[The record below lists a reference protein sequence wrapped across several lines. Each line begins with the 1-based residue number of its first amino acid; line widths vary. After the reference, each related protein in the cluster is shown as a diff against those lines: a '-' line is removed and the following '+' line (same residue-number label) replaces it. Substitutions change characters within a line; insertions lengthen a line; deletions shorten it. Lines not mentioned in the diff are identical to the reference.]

1 MVFPRVIQ
9 NDVDTS
15 EKIKAPKD
23 TVAAGL
29 SNIGESINVE
39 SVKRYGDVH
48 GHGYIFIG
56 AFHIMDFL
64 DGLMMLVK
72 EKY

>member
-9 NDVDTS
+9 NVVDTS

-39 SVKRYGDVH
+39 SRNMAMAMYIYLL
-48 GHGYIFIG
+48 GHFI
-56 AFHIMDFL
+56 
-64 DGLMMLVK
+64 
-72 EKY
+72 